1 MTKVNAV
8 QLKKTLAEV
17 DYPTS
22 RHDLVKHAELTG
34 VEEKILR
41 ELKRLPERQY
51 ETLENV
57 RQAIDEIE

>member
-17 DYPTS
+17 DYPTNK
-22 RHDLVKHAELTG
+22 HDLVKHAELSG

-41 ELKRLPERQY
+41 ELKRLPDRQY
-51 ETLENV
+51 ETLEIV